1 MKELIAFDPQGEN
14 GVFLEIGDNNIIV
27 TGINIYSGKAVE
39 YIVKGIKTLMDAKK
53 FIEFYTCGAV
63 EVQYFFGCEKE
74 V

>member
-1 MKELIAFDPQGEN
+1 MKQVKAFNPQGEN
-14 GVFLEIGDNNIIV
+14 GVFLETGKSNVIV